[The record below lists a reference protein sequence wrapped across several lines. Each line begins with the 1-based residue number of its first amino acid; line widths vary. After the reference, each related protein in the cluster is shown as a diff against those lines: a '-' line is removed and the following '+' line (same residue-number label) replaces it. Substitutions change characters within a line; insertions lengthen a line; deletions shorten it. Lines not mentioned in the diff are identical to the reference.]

1 MRMIVTID
9 IQIVKFCANRLLGL
23 HSAQEVIA
31 YNFDEAADVKA
42 RAKLAGTQLSS
53 SPV

>member
-53 SPV
+53 FPI